1 MKQGETLGLEEK
13 MNKKK
18 WISIVSIYSI
28 IYMVITLLNSILYL
42 GNGIYEDPS
51 GNWHELDRAMILLIG
66 IATFELCTNL
76 PIKPLVLKYI
86 IAYVPSQL
94 LAFTYVWFSG
104 LREELAKTA
113 YRDIWIN
120 FTSLFILL
128 CIVNT
133 IISVYK
139 KKRNTAF

>member
-1 MKQGETLGLEEK
+1 MS
-13 MNKKK
+13 KKK
-18 WISIVSIYSI
+18 LISAVSIYSI
-28 IYMVITLLNSILYL
+28 LYTATTLLNSILYL

-66 IATFELCTNL
+66 IAAFELCTEL
-76 PIKPLVLKYI
+76 PVKPLILRYV

-94 LAFTYVWFSG
+94 LTFGYTWFSG

-128 CIVNT
+128 CIINT
-133 IISVYK
+133 IINIHME
-139 KKRNTAF
+139 KRKHVRERL

>member
-1 MKQGETLGLEEK
+1 

-18 WISIVSIYSI
+18 WIGIVSVYSI
-28 IYMVITLLNSILYL
+28 IYTVITLLNSVLYL

-51 GNWHELDRAMILLIG
+51 GNWHELDRAIILLIG
-66 IATFELCTNL
+66 IAAFELCIDL
-76 PIKPLVLKYI
+76 PVKPLIFRYI

-94 LAFTYVWFSG
+94 SAFGYVWFSG

-133 IISVYK
+133 IISIRK
-139 KKRNTAF
+139 EKRIKLFKNI

>member
-1 MKQGETLGLEEK
+1 MS
-13 MNKKK
+13 KKK
-18 WISIVSIYSI
+18 FISTVSIYSI
-28 IYMVITLLNSILYL
+28 LYTAVTLLNSILYL

-66 IATFELCTNL
+66 IAAFELCTKL
-76 PIKPLVLKYI
+76 PVKPLILRYM

-94 LAFTYVWFSG
+94 LTFGYVWFSG

-128 CIVNT
+128 CIINT
-133 IISVYK
+133 IISIHME
-139 KKRNTAF
+139 KRKHVRERL

>member
-1 MKQGETLGLEEK
+1 MS
-13 MNKKK
+13 KKK
-18 WISIVSIYSI
+18 WINIVSIYSI
-28 IYMVITLLNSILYL
+28 IYTVITLLNSILYL

-51 GNWHELDRAMILLIG
+51 GNWHELDRAIILLIG
-66 IATFELCTNL
+66 VAAFKLCTDL
-76 PIKPLVLKYI
+76 PIKPLIFRYI

-94 LAFTYVWFSG
+94 SAFGYVWFSG

-133 IISVYK
+133 IISIRK
-139 KKRNTAF
+139 EKRIKLFKNI